1 MAPEGLPD
9 PLRVA
14 LAFAGIL
21 DRLGVPYVTA
31 GSFASSV
38 HGEPRSTDDVDLV
51 ADLRAMHAAP
61 LLSALRGEWYVSSE
75 AVRDAIAG
83 GGGASFNAIHL
94 PSSVKVDVFV
104 VGDDAFDSH
113 RVARGQS
120 VRVGSGPDAVLRID
134 TAEYTVVRK
143 LEWFR
148 RGGETSDRQWRDVL
162 GVLRTQGT
170 RLDRADLTGWA
181 QRVGVADLLVR
192 ALGEAARP

>member
-21 DRLGVPYVTA
+21 DQLGVPYVTA

-38 HGEPRSTDDVDLV
+38 HGEPRSTDDVDVV
-51 ADLRAMHAAP
+51 ADLRATHAAP
-61 LLSALRGEWYVSSE
+61 LLSALHGEWYVSPE
-75 AVRDAIAG
+75 AVRDAIAR
-83 GGGASFNAIHL
+83 GAAFNAIHL

-120 VRVGSGPDAVLRID
+120 VPVGPEPGVVLRID

-162 GVLRTQGT
+162 GILRTQGT
-170 RLDRADLTGWA
+170 RLDRADLTRWA
-181 QRVGVADLLVR
+181 ERVGVADLLVR

>member
-51 ADLRAMHAAP
+51 ADLRATHAAA
-61 LLSALRGEWYVSSE
+61 LLSALRGDWYVSSE
-75 AVRDAIAG
+75 AVRDAITR
-83 GGGASFNAIHL
+83 GAAFNAIHL

-120 VRVGSGPDAVLRID
+120 VRVGPEPGVVLRID

-162 GVLRTQGT
+162 GILRTQGT
-170 RLDRADLTGWA
+170 RLDRADLTRWA
-181 QRVGVADLLVR
+181 ERVGVADLLVR